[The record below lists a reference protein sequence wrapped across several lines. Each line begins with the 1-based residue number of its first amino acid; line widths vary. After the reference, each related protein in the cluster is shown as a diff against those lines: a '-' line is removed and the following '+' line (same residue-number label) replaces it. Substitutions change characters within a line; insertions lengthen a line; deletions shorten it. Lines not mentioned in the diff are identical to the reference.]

1 MKRETIQ
8 SFFKYLRMYALAAL
22 VAVVTPATAQTLL
35 EENFSS
41 GFEEWTVV
49 HPPGA
54 FTGYS
59 LRLDASTRWQIG
71 AAGETLFENSNVR
84 APDSAGMLINEAK
97 TGENYTYKALLMSG
111 DDDGIG
117 LVFGYKDSSNFYRVI
132 FAAQPE
138 RNTFPGEG
146 WLLEQVVNGKGTHL
160 AGDDYTEDWDPE
172 FTYIQGYPF
181 EVTIKAKGKKL
192 SITVVDDP
200 EEDGTEY
207 ELVNNLTIPAAA
219 DGNVGLASWEQAGGI
234 PSGSHFYDISVDGKK
249 AAMPNPLDGWEDV
262 TAFNNE
268 GDDFLEG
275 GNEGYPLWSV
285 GITTDSA
292 AGGILTESSNSGLIG
307 TEIEVGDEEYNT
319 NIDWVGGM
327 LVKGDVNWKD

>member
-1 MKRETIQ
+1 MKMKRETIQ

-54 FTGYS
+54 FNG
-59 LRLDASTRWQIG
+59 STRWQVG
-71 AAGETLFENSNVR
+71 AAGEMLFENSNVR
-84 APDSAGMLINEAK
+84 APDSAGMLINDAK

-146 WLLEQVVNGKGTHL
+146 WLLEQVVNGKGTRL
-160 AGDDYTEDWDPE
+160 AGE
-172 FTYIQGYPF
+172 
-181 EVTIKAKGKKL
+181 
-192 SITVVDDP
+192 
-200 EEDGTEY
+200 
-207 ELVNNLTIPAAA
+207 
-219 DGNVGLASWEQAGGI
+219 
-234 PSGSHFYDISVDGKK
+234 
-249 AAMPNPLDGWEDV
+249 
-262 TAFNNE
+262 
-268 GDDFLEG
+268 
-275 GNEGYPLWSV
+275 
-285 GITTDSA
+285 
-292 AGGILTESSNSGLIG
+292 
-307 TEIEVGDEEYNT
+307 
-319 NIDWVGGM
+319 
-327 LVKGDVNWKD
+327 